1 MTAISKRLLSL
12 ALSLIMM
19 FGALSVTSLA
29 AEETQPVNPVGNEL
43 LKSLESI
50 LSSGLAVAANP
61 KAGLDSSVNVALDLQ
76 AGNGTL
82 YLPGQAKES
91 NLRLCWDDTAI
102 TLSRNGKTYKS
113 GTAPVAPEGETIR
126 YEVRKGPF
134 SGSLTIRTRKGSA
147 GVAPMYLN
155 LDESKGTVAAMN
167 LDPDHETLCYG
178 TVRVDDLEKDISIKG
193 RGNSSWVFPKKPYN
207 FTIYKNSKYDDK
219 KKAELIPGV
228 KAKKWSLL
236 SNYVDSSLLR
246 NKVAMDL
253 ANDMGIGLE
262 TRFVDLWMNGDYLG
276 NYLLTPKKDANS
288 PDGGFI
294 IENDHIPA
302 TGSDAVDQFDFPNI
316 YVMPGKHN
324 VINIDDI
331 GDDAKAKGVTKAS
344 IEKYFKKAWNTV
356 LDYDSE
362 EYQKYFDIDS
372 FAKLYLMIEV
382 SKTYDCYAGN
392 IIMRRRGLSKKDKLV
407 AGPAWDYDV
416 AFGRTLHKFLVGMP
430 EDIQLN
436 AEGWYNDNV
445 GILYNTEE
453 PITIMQGL
461 ARHKSFQKQIVK
473 VYREYKWAFDDLS
486 VNVTRQSKVIR
497 DSARMNNALWLTNHP
512 GAEYVVAPNTMQ
524 LLGTGKYK
532 LEYEITTTWSSYVR
546 NLREYCTKRV
556 LWLSDQLA

>member
-43 LKSLESI
+43 LQSLESI

-76 AGNGTL
+76 TGNGTL

-302 TGSDAVDQFDFPNI
+302 TGSDAADQFDFPNI